1 MLIAHLSDP
10 HIRTG
15 PLAGEPAANLHH
27 VLARILAVR
36 PRPDCVVITG
46 DLCEYGHSGAY
57 PDLRTLIERFPL
69 PIHLVTGNHDDPEA
83 LLATFGGSPFLG
95 GTAATR
101 YSVDYPAATIIV
113 LDSRRSDGPAGLLG
127 DEQLAWLDGTLA
139 RRSDVPAFVCL
150 HHPPVPVGIPF
161 LDGMRLDDGAAL
173 AEVVSRHRH
182 VTRVLAGHV
191 HRVLFVPFA
200 GTTVTVAP
208 STYRQ
213 SALRLHDAQPPG
225 YLAEPTGYLLH
236 QLMDRNCITHS
247 MPASHAAAVLGGF

>member
-27 VLARILAVR
+27 ALARILSVQ

-57 PDLRTLIERFPL
+57 PDLRTLIERFPV
-69 PIHLVTGNHDDPEA
+69 PIHLTTGNHDDPDA
-83 LLATFGGSPFLG
+83 LLAIFGGTTFLG

-101 YSVDYPAATIIV
+101 YRVDYPAATIIV
-113 LDSRRSDGPAGLLG
+113 LDSRRPDSPAGLLG
-127 DEQLAWLDGTLA
+127 EEQLTWLNATLA
-139 RRSDVPAFVCL
+139 SRSDVPAFVCL
-150 HHPPVPVGIPF
+150 HHPPVAVGIPF
-161 LDGMRLDDGAAL
+161 LDGMRLDDGPAL
-173 AEVVSRHRH
+173 AEVIARHPH
-182 VTRVLAGHV
+182 VTRILAGHV
-191 HRVLFVPFA
+191 HRVIVAPFA

-213 SALRLHDAQPPG
+213 SALRLHDDQPPG

-236 QLMDRNCITHS
+236 QLTDSGCITHS
-247 MPASHAAAVLGGF
+247 MPASHATAVLGGF